1 MNMMF
6 RDWSLLNEVHSRP
19 APPARFRIVSA
30 GVVVLAHVAL
40 ALVLLWTGT
49 VTYSPTPAPQPI
61 TVDILASAPKQ
72 AVMPAAAKVATPQ
85 MPVVA
90 VPDFVV
96 ESASVQAIS
105 VQPPPGVPAP
115 SNNSAATTARDT
127 YFARLIA
134 YLDSLKRYPPEA
146 RRLHI
151 EGVVQLRFRLDRA
164 GHVLDYEIA
173 NSSGRPILDEEAKA
187 LIVRAQPL
195 PPIPADW
202 RETQLSFVVP
212 VEFRLR

>member
-6 RDWSLLNEVHSRP
+6 RDWSLLNEVHSKP
-19 APPARFRIVSA
+19 AASPRFRVVSA
-30 GVVVLAHVAL
+30 GVVVLMHIAV

-49 VTYSPTPAPQPI
+49 ITYSPMPPPQPI
-61 TVDILASAPKQ
+61 TIDILASAPKQ
-72 AVMPAAAKVATPQ
+72 AVMPAAARFVTPQ
-85 MPVVA
+85 LPVVA
-90 VPDFVV
+90 VPDFEMENTPVH
-96 ESASVQAIS
+96 AIS
-105 VQPPPGVPAP
+105 VQSPPAAMAP
-115 SNNSAATTARDT
+115 SSTSASGTARDT

-134 YLDSLKRYPPEA
+134 YLDALKRYPPEA

-151 EGVVQLRFRLDRA
+151 EGVVQLRFRLDRS

-173 NSSGRPILDEEAKA
+173 NSSGRPILDDEAKA

-202 RETQLSFVVP
+202 RESQLSFVVP